1 MKSCAVKALDKL
13 FKLVEDQ
20 SAAGLVPISQGGI
33 HCLASSTEGGVV
45 ASRSLSAFVS
55 GKRHRLSRDAEV
67 EVNSTLHQGNPAWS
81 LFLCSSMRGWGGKV
95 V

>member
-55 GKRHRLSRDAEV
+55 GKRHGLSRDAEV
-67 EVNSTLHQGNPAWS
+67 EVNSTLH
-81 LFLCSSMRGWGGKV
+81 
-95 V
+95 